1 MYLGR
6 ADETESTPEIPR
18 SAPLMAAAAA
28 APLFM
33 APDQPSVGVS
43 SAPHYQ
49 SIPHVTP
56 FLTTNLL
63 PPRPLPTD

>member
-1 MYLGR
+1 
-6 ADETESTPEIPR
+6 
-18 SAPLMAAAAA
+18 MAAAAA

-63 PPRPLPTD
+63 PPRPLAAD